1 MINTY
6 LFLKLLWDY
15 TIENK
20 YVGVIISL
28 IEQLWTGSMKEVKYD
43 II

>member
-6 LFLKLLWDY
+6 LFLKHLWDY

-20 YVGVIISL
+20 YLGVIIISL
-28 IEQLWTGSMKEVKYD
+28 NKQLWTGSVKKYD